1 MSDPS
6 ALLDELAAAEDAFG
20 HAHGR
25 PKFEPELNA
34 SPDASDGEVQIQ
46 KACRLLEL
54 TQQIE
59 ELGEYYGAIL
69 EHSFIVIEHTLQG
82 YLLAMT
88 GTDASELQNHT
99 APYEFSK
106 GQVPLERD
114 TIESLQ
120 RLYDARRTEHYYGT
134 TVTTREQAERMRAV
148 ATGVHEHIV
157 TFDHDI
163 EQFCLCSFDEQE
175 SN

>member
-1 MSDPS
+1 MSDPTS
-6 ALLDELAAAEDAFG
+6 LLEEIAAAEDAFG

-25 PKFEPELNA
+25 PEFEPEVN
-34 SPDASDGEVQIQ
+34 SSTDASDGEVQIQ

-54 TQQIE
+54 TRTIDE
-59 ELGEYYGAIL
+59 RGEYYGAIL

-88 GTDASELQNHT
+88 GTEASELRDHT
-99 APYEFSK
+99 SPYEFAK
-106 GQVPLERD
+106 GQVPLETD

-134 TVTTREQAERMRAV
+134 TVTTKEQAERMRAV
-148 ATGVHEHIV
+148 AAGVHEHIV
-157 TFDHDI
+157 QFDHNL
-163 EQFCLCSFDEQE
+163 ERFCLCSADEQI
-175 SN
+175 